1 MATYDFDA
9 PVERRGTD
17 SVKFD
22 CAVRFGRPEDALP
35 LWVADMDFPAPPA
48 VLEALSARVRHG
60 VFGYTIAGD
69 GYRAAVTGWLRD
81 RHAWDIRPEW
91 IVAIPGVVYGLST
104 AVRAFTEP
112 GDAVVIQPP
121 VYYPFGEVIRDNG
134 RVVAQAHLVYGEDGR
149 YTIDFEAL
157 EQAFE
162 ETGAKLFL
170 LCSPHNP
177 VGRVWREDELRRLG
191 EICLAHDVIVASDEI
206 HMDFVRP
213 GHTHIPFASLSH
225 ELAER
230 TVAFT
235 SASKTFNL
243 AGLQA
248 ANAII
253 ANDALRERFARAVRV
268 SACNEPNVLGLV
280 ANEAAYR
287 HGAEWLDELRKYLEG
302 NWSFLRDFLRQRIP
316 ALTLVEAEGTYLA
329 WIDCRKLGLDDHALK
344 RFMLDEAKLWLDQGD
359 MFGPE
364 GGGFVRINIATQRA
378 TLERALVQLEHAVAS
393 LR

>member
-1 MATYDFDA
+1 MF
-9 PVERRGTD
+9 
-17 SVKFD
+17 
-22 CAVRFGRPEDALP
+22 
-35 LWVADMDFPAPPA
+35 
-48 VLEALSARVRHG
+48 
-60 VFGYTIAGD
+60 
-69 GYRAAVTGWLRD
+69 
-81 RHAWDIRPEW
+81 
-91 IVAIPGVVYGLST
+91 
-104 AVRAFTEP
+104 
-112 GDAVVIQPP
+112 
-121 VYYPFGEVIRDNG
+121 
-134 RVVAQAHLVYGEDGR
+134 
-149 YTIDFEAL
+149 
-157 EQAFE
+157 
-162 ETGAKLFL
+162 
-170 LCSPHNP
+170 
-177 VGRVWREDELRRLG
+177 
-191 EICLAHDVIVASDEI
+191 
-206 HMDFVRP
+206 
-213 GHTHIPFASLSH
+213 
-225 ELAER
+225 
-230 TVAFT
+230 
-235 SASKTFNL
+235 TFNL